1 MCGGMRFPIGV
12 YAACIRAIVRARIQR
27 CVGACV
33 CEISRRCIKSKSQ
46 GWSAHQGHSGS
57 ITVFN
62 MRITAGGMC
71 GREGG
76 MGEELLQ
83 RHSLMPHAPIGNP
96 NDCSRPN

>member
-1 MCGGMRFPIGV
+1 MRFPIGV
-12 YAACIRAIVRARIQR
+12 YAACIRAIVRARMQR

-33 CEISRRCIKSKSQ
+33 CEISQRCIKSKSQ

-71 GREGG
+71 GRGG
-76 MGEELLQ
+76 WAGSCFKDT
-83 RHSLMPHAPIGNP
+83 H
-96 NDCSRPN
+96 